1 MKKLI
6 STIAALSFAAI
17 ATTTVFAAE
26 PGAVEDWG
34 CDITNFFSADNT
46 ETVLTVV
53 YHNSETDPTGWNI
66 GFKVNHTD
74 WEEANAVYPF
84 YQCIDE
90 PVDDNGNTTL
100 IITRDELY
108 SDIVEQFGGEI
119 GDILWAEVRTSD
131 TDAYLVSVDYSAE
144 SIDEPVV
151 SEPDAPVADSTDD
164 VPAIDDTVVDTD
176 AAVEGDKASPDTGVE
191 GVAAVAG
198 LAALAA
204 GALVISSKRK

>member
-6 STIAALSFAAI
+6 STIAALSVAAI
-17 ATTTVFAAE
+17 AATTAFAVE
-26 PGAVEDWG
+26 PGSVEDWG

-108 SDIVEQFGGEI
+108 SDIVSNFGGEI
-119 GDILWAEVRTSD
+119 GEILWAEVRTSD
-131 TDAYLVSVDYSAE
+131 TDAYIVSVDYSEETAE
-144 SIDEPVV
+144 EPVASEPVADDTTADEPV
-151 SEPDAPVADSTDD
+151 A
-164 VPAIDDTVVDTD
+164 DDTVVDTD
-176 AAVEGDKASPDTGVE
+176 AAVESDKASPDTGVE

-204 GALVISSKRK
+204 GALVISTKRK

>member
-6 STIAALSFAAI
+6 SAIAALSFAAI

-53 YHNSETDPTGWNI
+53 YHN

-144 SIDEPVV
+144 NIDEPVV